1 MAKAGDSERKLEH
14 AGKVLHDD
22 IGPLLSGAGLRLQ
35 LLRMD
40 YPDTA
45 ERVRE
50 VTETLDQAIDRVREL
65 SQELRPSPFSGRK
78 APGPARG

>member
-1 MAKAGDSERKLEH
+1 MPRAVDSDRKLEY

-40 YPDTA
+40 FPDTA
-45 ERVRE
+45 DRVRE
-50 VTETLDQAIDRVREL
+50 VTETLDQAIDRVRAL
-65 SQELRPSPFSGRK
+65 SQELRPSPLAGKK
-78 APGPARG
+78 ALRHR